1 MKISTILSALVL
13 MSPVCMFAADIESAK
28 RDIYNPDIH
37 IADNAR
43 MDLQQLGA
51 ERELLAAFRKETSPR
66 RDIFS
71 RKVEERSCL

>member
-1 MKISTILSALVL
+1 
-13 MSPVCMFAADIESAK
+13 MSPGCMFAADIESAK

-51 ERELLAAFRKETSPR
+51 ERELLPHWKKFPKRNSATA
-66 RDIFS
+66 
-71 RKVEERSCL
+71 

>member
-51 ERELLAAFRKETSPR
+51 TPRR